1 MNHVSLLGLF
11 MGSHSPSQIWSIYRC
26 Y

>member
-11 MGSHSPSQIWSIYRC
+11 MGSHSPSQIWSIDRC